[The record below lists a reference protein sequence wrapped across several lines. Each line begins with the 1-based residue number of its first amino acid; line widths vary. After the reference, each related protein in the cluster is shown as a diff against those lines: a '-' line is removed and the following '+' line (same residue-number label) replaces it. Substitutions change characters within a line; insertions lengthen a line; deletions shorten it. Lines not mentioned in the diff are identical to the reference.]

1 MQFDFLDWF
10 YKSILYLVL
19 AIGAILIAA
28 LVRSFY
34 LRKQFHDMDDSDKL
48 AAPSYEETDSGIKIS
63 IDDEDDP

>member
-34 LRKQFHDMDDSDKL
+34 LRKQFHDKDDSDKL
-48 AAPSYEETDSGIKIS
+48 QSPTYEEMDPGIKIS
-63 IDDEDDP
+63 DDNDEDP